1 MSNLLSASGLRAGYG
16 PAQVLH
22 DVSVEVEDG
31 ETVAV
36 LGVNGAGKSTLLRC
50 LMGMHPLNGGSVS
63 YRGADITRQPAHWR
77 IRSGLVMVA
86 EGRELFPTLSVE
98 ENLRAGFV
106 ALGKKVRGAAV
117 EELLQRATELFPALR
132 DRRSQLAGTLSG
144 GEQQMLAIAR
154 ALAAEP
160 RLLLLD
166 EPSLGLS
173 PVIVDLI
180 YDRLAVMKRG
190 GLAMVL
196 VEQHVG
202 RALEVADRGYVLD
215 LGRVAAKGTVA
226 ELTAAGEVRQVY
238 FGQNG

>member
-1 MSNLLSASGLRAGYG
+1 MSNLLTVRGLRAGYG
-16 PAQVLH
+16 TAQVLH
-22 DVSVEVEDG
+22 EVSVEVEDG

-50 LMGMHPLNGGSVS
+50 LTGLHPLSGGTVS
-63 YRGADITRQPAHWR
+63 YRGVDITRLPAHRR

-86 EGRELFPTLSVE
+86 EGRELFPTLTVE
-98 ENLRAGFV
+98 ENLRAGLV
-106 ALGKKVRGAAV
+106 AHGKKVRGAAA
-117 EELLQRATELFPALR
+117 EELIQRATELFPTLR
-132 DRRSQLAGTLSG
+132 DRRRQLAGTLSG

-180 YDRLAVMKRG
+180 YDRLAFMKRS

-196 VEQHVG
+196 VEQHVD
-202 RALEVADRGYVLD
+202 RALHVADRGYVLD
-215 LGRVAAKGTVA
+215 LGRVAATGTVA
-226 ELTAAGEVRQVY
+226 ELAAAGEVRQVY